1 MLPITIE
8 SGTRVEWRAPGPQGA
23 QGDPGYGTPAGGTTG
38 KVLVKA
44 SNADYDFGWA
54 APIPAPHA
62 PSHATGGTDPLTPA
76 AIGAEATGVAIPKA
90 LLDAKGD
97 LLVGSAN
104 DTPVR
109 LPVGV
114 AGTNPLLIPDTS
126 ASGGLKWGTWAEAG
140 VARAGITTSAINVT
154 WSPATPVLTL
164 TATAT
169 VTLPAASANT
179 AQLATIMNIG
189 SGTVTINRSGS
200 DLIAGS
206 LTTTSIPGQ
215 GTLRLISDGTGWRV
229 LDGSY
234 DTDTVGLASYEWRH
248 SGTPGWRLI
257 AYDSGVRDVSA
268 LLLSAYKTLVPNAK
282 ATLHRNG
289 NLVTFG
295 FDNGVAMTATG
306 LQTLTDQTCITNGFR
321 YSGHSVT
328 NTTQTLLLDAGS
340 GIPSGLAFYMQSNV
354 QIGGGIHTPGSR
366 VRGSLS
372 WITADPPPTSLPGTQ
387 VTAPV

>member
-8 SGTRVEWRAPGPQGA
+8 SGTRVEWRAPGPQGI
-23 QGDPGYGTPAGGTTG
+23 QGAPGPQGIQGETGHETPTGGTTG
-38 KVLVKA
+38 KALVKA
-44 SNADYDFGWA
+44 SDADYDFGWA
-54 APIPAPHA
+54 APVPAPHA
-62 PSHATGGTDPLTPA
+62 ASHAIGGSDPLTPA
-76 AIGAEATGVAIPKA
+76 AIGAVPTSTATT
-90 LLDAKGD
+90 KGD
-97 LLVGSAN
+97 MMVRGSSALERLAVG
-104 DTPVR
+104 TI
-109 LPVGV
+109 
-114 AGTNPLLIPDTS
+114 GTNPLLIPDTS

-257 AYDSGVRDVSA
+257 AYDSGWRGVTADLEPAAATKFPNGILGVRRQ
-268 LLLSAYKTLVPNAK
+268 TG
-282 ATLHRNG
+282 T
-289 NLVTFG
+289 VTVRFYAG
-295 FDNGVAMTATG
+295 TGTVTGAGVTVIYS
-306 LQTLTDQTCITNGFR
+306 LPVGFR
-321 YSGHSVT
+321 VH
-328 NTTQTLLLDAGS
+328 TLSTRGPAGS
-340 GIPSGLAFYMQSNV
+340 TLNAMAGIPTPHLVYSDGPAV
-354 QIGGGIHTPGSR
+354 IGGFTSASPDYTVGH
-366 VRGSLS
+366 L
-372 WITADPPPTSLPGTQ
+372 TADASDALPTSLPGTQ
-387 VTAPV
+387 VTAPA

>member
-38 KVLVKA
+38 KALVKA
-44 SNADYDFGWA
+44 SDADYDFGWA

-97 LLVGSAN
+97 LIVASAN

-154 WSPATPVLTL
+154 WSQATPVLTL

-206 LTTTSIPGQ
+206 LTTTSIPGR

-229 LDGSY
+229 IDGSY
-234 DTDTVGLASYEWRH
+234 DTDTVGLASYEWRR
-248 SGTPGWRLI
+248 SGTPEWRLI
-257 AYDSGVRDVSA
+257 AYDTGTRSVLADLNTVTGLVPAAATIRRTLYDVRLSLSASATADVSNGNI
-268 LLLSAYKTLVPNAK
+268 YTLPTGFIPKLVAPTAFSYRGLIGAEAWMMRPVGSGTWLVSLATTASTTTLWVTYETA
-282 ATLHRNG
+282 ATL
-289 NLVTFG
+289 
-295 FDNGVAMTATG
+295 
-306 LQTLTDQTCITNGFR
+306 
-321 YSGHSVT
+321 
-328 NTTQTLLLDAGS
+328 
-340 GIPSGLAFYMQSNV
+340 
-354 QIGGGIHTPGSR
+354 
-366 VRGSLS
+366 
-372 WITADPPPTSLPGTQ
+372 PTSLPGTQ